1 MAEPLVVFEEVG
13 LRSPAGRSVLD
24 GASCSLPRG
33 ARVRIAAC
41 RGSGATL
48 LLRLAAGLAHPQTG
62 RVLLEGVPHRP
73 SGFDHP
79 FLLRGAVGW
88 VPQEGDLVSNL
99 TLLDNVMLQAR
110 FAGGAGRYGAER
122 AGRALLARLGLGEVG
137 WARPDSLSR
146 PQRKLGAL
154 ARAALAGAELWLVDR
169 LLDGLDGAGREIALD
184 LLEERLELP
193 GATLIISGDD
203 PEISRLTTSVLRLE
217 GGRLTTEERP

>member
-1 MAEPLVVFEEVG
+1 MAEPLLLFEGVT
-13 LRSPAGRSVLD
+13 LRSPSGRELLA
-24 GASCSLPRG
+24 GASWGLERG
-33 ARVRIAAC
+33 ARVRVAAT

-48 LLRLAAGLAHPQTG
+48 LLRLAAGLAHPQEG
-62 RVLLEGVPHRP
+62 RVLLEGAEHRP
-73 SGFDHP
+73 FRFDHP

-122 AGRALLARLGLGEVG
+122 AARALLARLGFGEEG
-137 WARPDSLSR
+137 GARPDALSR

-169 LLDGLDGAGREIALD
+169 LLDGLDGAGRERALD
-184 LLEERLELP
+184 LLGERLELP
-193 GATLIISGDD
+193 GATLLITGDD
-203 PEISRLTTSVLRLE
+203 PELDRLTTGVVRLE
-217 GGRLTTEERP
+217 GGRLRAEERR